1 MQSDFN
7 RPPHPATVTKIEAL
21 LTLVM
26 GAVLL
31 WSWFDHRRLN
41 TLEVQVQELT
51 RINDLRTRSQAAIRA
66 SLSASGQVD
75 TLPPRPPTFVPPAPR
90 TLDTVLRF
98 ALEGNRSLEVIP
110 LDGTERA
117 ICRQNQNPVHTV
129 CDIRPTLVQ
138 PRQYERPRFRFH
150 VNLAGQPLATRSGS
164 RCYMAA
170 GFIHADIPVF
180 LAANGQQVGSVIVP
194 VADGEECVF
203 QLSEEDL
210 SSPDPGNTLERHLA
224 EWRETANL
232 ESQTPLTP

>member
-1 MQSDFN
+1 MQTDST
-7 RPPHPATVTKIEAL
+7 RPPVSTATTTAVKFLAL
-21 LTLVM
+21 VVSTLLFN
-26 GAVLL
+26 A
-31 WSWFDHRRLN
+31 WYYNRRLT
-41 TLEVQVQELT
+41 TLESQVQELT
-51 RINDLRTRSQAAIRA
+51 RINDLRTQAQAAIRA
-66 SLSASGQVD
+66 SLSAPGRID
-75 TLPPRPPTFVPPAPR
+75 TLPPQPPTFVPPAPR

-98 ALEGNRSLEVIP
+98 ALEGNRSLEVLP

-117 ICRQNQNPVHTV
+117 TCRQNQNPVHTV

-138 PRQYERPRFRFH
+138 PRQYARPRFRFR

-170 GFIHADIPVF
+170 GFNHVDIPVF